1 MQEKLEKS
9 FLPCLLAIF
18 PSYKSYI
25 VCRPPP
31 LPPKDPSSVKC
42 QKSCSL
48 GLSKTCL
55 PLYIGN
61 SGICLSLIGLTAY
74 AILQIP
80 SIRSNF
86 NLGKVWSI

>member
-1 MQEKLEKS
+1 MVDKKIRR
-9 FLPCLLAIF
+9 CLLVIF
-18 PSYKSYI
+18 PSYNSHI

-42 QKSCSL
+42 QKPCSL

-86 NLGKVWSI
+86 NLGKV